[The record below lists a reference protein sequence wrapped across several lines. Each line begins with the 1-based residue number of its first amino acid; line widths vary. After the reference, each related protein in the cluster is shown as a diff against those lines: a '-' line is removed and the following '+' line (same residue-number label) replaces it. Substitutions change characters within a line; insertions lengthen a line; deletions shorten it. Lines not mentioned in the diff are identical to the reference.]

1 MGQACIQPQRST
13 PDPRRE
19 HPVTAIIAVLAIY
32 VAILLITW
40 ARIEVQGTGDLE
52 EALVEAQAQPG
63 VPVLPPKDIK
73 AGDTGHNAHCPAA
86 IADISL
92 YRRSD
97 LCQIQTRHYL

>member
-63 VPVLPPKDIK
+63 VPELPPKDIK
-73 AGDTGHNAHCPAA
+73 AGEEREVDAAVTASRFATGLSP
-86 IADISL
+86 
-92 YRRSD
+92 
-97 LCQIQTRHYL
+97 